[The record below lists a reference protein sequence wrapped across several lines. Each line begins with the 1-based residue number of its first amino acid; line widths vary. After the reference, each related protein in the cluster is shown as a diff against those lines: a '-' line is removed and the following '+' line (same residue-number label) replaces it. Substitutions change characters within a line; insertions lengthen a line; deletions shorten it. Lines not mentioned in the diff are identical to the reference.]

1 MFCSNSF
8 NVFLVLWMLLSG
20 VVGMTAQVM
29 PEDIPVEYV
38 KAQRVRFR
46 LPSSNPALPGTHNI
60 YPGVRVTVR
69 YLSKDKPLKGVNK
82 DFSQFS
88 LYESDPDSPSTMML
102 RNLNLGLDFFLSFK
116 PDQQN
121 PLLSYILID
130 LPAHS
135 LPDSLSKLKI
145 SGSLALLSDHHTAID
160 TTASVPLMIGELLQA
175 GPYTFSIHELRKPDF
190 SNDQLELTLVSD
202 NKPQFSKDNILHI
215 HFFDQAGKTIRTTHK
230 GSVSINNY
238 VKDVYS
244 LNINPG
250 RIVAEIVYIKNQDHF
265 VAPVN
270 LRLSDP
276 LTPPATP

>member
-8 NVFLVLWMLLSG
+8 SLFLILWLVLSG
-20 VVGMTAQVM
+20 MPGLKAQVL

-38 KAQRVRFR
+38 NSQRVRFR
-46 LPSSNPALPGTHNI
+46 LPNNNPAFPDTHNI
-60 YPGVRVTVR
+60 YPGVRLTVR
-69 YLSKDKPLKGVNK
+69 YLAQDQPLKGVNK
-82 DFSQFS
+82 AFSQFS
-88 LYESDPDSPSTMML
+88 LYESDPNSPSNMML
-102 RNLNLGLDFFLSFK
+102 RNLNLGLDFFLTYK
-116 PDQQN
+116 PDPQN
-121 PLLSYILID
+121 PLMAYILID

-135 LPDSLSKLKI
+135 LPDSLSKLKV
-145 SGSLALLSDHHTAID
+145 SGSLALMSDHQTAID

-202 NKPQFSKDNILHI
+202 NKPQFNKDNILHI

-265 VAPVN
+265 LAPVN